1 MRIAFQGYEGCFH
14 QIVAEEYFGRGV
26 EILPCATFRRVADAD
41 KASLYVRTPP
51 PSGTLLKALL
61 MLEGVNLSK
70 LQSYPVP
77 SQPWHYSFHVDME
90 FECMDDYISALDR
103 LQGETTELHVY
114 GVYKK
119 AINQYIYNDEQ

>member
-1 MRIAFQGYEGCFH
+1 A
-14 QIVAEEYFGRGV
+14 
-26 EILPCATFRRVADAD
+26 
-41 KASLYVRTPP
+41 
-51 PSGTLLKALL
+51 LLKALMTL
-61 MLEGVNLSK
+61 DGVNLSK

-90 FECMDDYISALDR
+90 FECMDDYISALNR